1 MMDEERL
8 TQIGEEFG
16 KQVAELV
23 GRAVVQAVTVQSV
36 DDKYAYVSV
45 FDGDAPYRVP
55 LQMLNIG
62 TTFLRIVPTVG
73 STALVF
79 NANGNAN
86 TKCFVGFGSV
96 DSVDVIVGES
106 TLKVTSEEILLNG
119 GTLGGLVVVGKLTE
133 RLNKLQDQINQIQT
147 SITSHAH
154 TVQVDAT
161 THMGATTGTTYTTI
175 ALTRVSNDDYVNEKI
190 KQ

>member
-1 MMDEERL
+1 MIDEERL

-62 TTFLRIVPTVG
+62 TTFLRIVPTIG

-96 DSVDVIVGES
+96 DRVDVIVGES
-106 TLKVTSEEILLNG
+106 TIKVTSEEILLNG
-119 GTLGGLVVVGKLTE
+119 GTLGGLVKIQELESNLNALKSYCEALKSAVSTGLSAVGE
-133 RLNKLQDQINQIQT
+133 
-147 SITSHAH
+147 SVAASGSA
-154 TVQVDAT
+154 
-161 THMGATTGTTYTTI
+161 GATAFDGGMAGKSI
-175 ALTRVSNDDYVNEKI
+175 SFESMENEKI